1 MKHKNMDIKN
11 LYVSSGYTPK
21 WTILYAN
28 NCPIRDAN
36 NTLLIEI
43 FNAKISINERKKEN
57 NKQPKNTN
65 KKLLEKYKK
74 AIKPGIETKLN
85 LVLSIFW

>member
-1 MKHKNMDIKN
+1 MDIKN

-28 NCPIRDAN
+28 NWPIRDKKN
-36 NTLLIEI
+36 ILLIEI
-43 FNAKISINERKKEN
+43 FWAKISIIENKKQN
-57 NKQPKNTN
+57 RKQPKNTN
-65 KKLLEKYKK
+65 RKLFEKYKK

-85 LVLSIFW
+85 LVLSISW